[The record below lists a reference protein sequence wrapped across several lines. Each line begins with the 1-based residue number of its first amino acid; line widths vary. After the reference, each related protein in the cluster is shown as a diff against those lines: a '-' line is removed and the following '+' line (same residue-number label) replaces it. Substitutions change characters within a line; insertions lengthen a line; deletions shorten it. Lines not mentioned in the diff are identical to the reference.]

1 MQLAKAMPPDIART
15 TLGSALKEALARG
28 SRLALQ
34 LGTSPPNLRRFCDS
48 QMPIEAFE
56 HEKTS
61 EVARTLG
68 LEAAEAPDFQM
79 VLLVEMSKGTAEKA
93 LPQVLPGFDE
103 MAVML
108 VDDATLPSNSQLD
121 EASKRP
127 TSLRSALSL
136 LAVDAAKTAAPTA
149 PTEAPVAF
157 SDGVVVNEID
167 FEYMEKFGDD
177 WQERWPRPRST
188 DISSQRASER
198 IRTFSRLLGP
208 SEQDMVSKPGLLGA
222 PCRSLGHVLI
232 PSGGNSC
239 REHQT

>member
-1 MQLAKAMPPDIART
+1 MLPVSGRTVLTREQVQLAKAMPPDVARS

-56 HEKTS
+56 HEKTG

-68 LEAAEAPDFQM
+68 LEAAEAPNFPM
-79 VLLVEMSKGTAEKA
+79 VLLVEMSKATAEKA

-108 VDDATLPSNSQLD
+108 LDDATLPSNSQLD
-121 EASKRP
+121 EASRRP

-149 PTEAPVAF
+149 PTEAPEALVE
-157 SDGVVVNEID
+157 GVVVNEID
-167 FEYMEKFGDD
+167 FEYVEKFGED
-177 WQERWPRPRST
+177 WQERWPRPRSA
-188 DISSQRASER
+188 DIIISRQRARDRER
-198 IRTFSRLLGP
+198 AER
-208 SEQDMVSKPGLLGA
+208 D
-222 PCRSLGHVLI
+222 RS
-232 PSGGNSC
+232 SSC
-239 REHQT
+239 LVERGREK